1 MQQQSLRVLVTGC
14 DGQIGRVLVPA
25 LRARH
30 GSSNVIATDLRLPE
44 GSTDTHTA
52 APAET
57 LDVTDATAVRAL
69 IARVRPTHIYHLAG
83 VLSAVGERD
92 PGRAWQVNL
101 NGFLN
106 VLEASREE
114 NVARVFF
121 PSTIAVYGPDVPR
134 AATPDDAPT
143 RPTTVYGIAKAAG
156 ENLAAWYRRR
166 FDLDVRVLR
175 YPGVIG
181 WESQPG
187 GGTTDY
193 AVEIF
198 HSAVAGDTFTCPLSA
213 ERALPM
219 LAMSDAIRG
228 TIDFMAAPA
237 DKIQQRTGYNLGGF
251 SAAPQDFAKAIQQVL
266 PDFEIAYAPD
276 HRDQIAAS
284 WPAGL
289 DDSAAR
295 NDWGWDPDYDLHTLT
310 AAMLEQ
316 CAAQRAT
323 AAAKSAERE
332 YAMAGVAATR
342 LAS

>member
-1 MQQQSLRVLVTGC
+1 MDRKIRVLVTGC

-25 LRARH
+25 LRERH
-30 GSSNVIATDLRLPE
+30 GEPAVVASDLREPDID
-44 GSTDTHTA
+44 GPTA
-52 APAET
+52 K
-57 LDVTDATAVRAL
+57 LDVTDADAVRAL
-69 IARVRPTHIYHLAG
+69 IAREKPDHVYHLAG

-106 VLEASREE
+106 VLEACREHG
-114 NVARVFF
+114 VSRVFF
-121 PSTIAVYGPDVPR
+121 PSTIAVYGPD
-134 AATPDDAPT
+134 AASNATPDDAPT

-166 FDLDVRVLR
+166 FNLDVRVLR

-181 WESQPG
+181 WESLPG

-193 AVEIF
+193 AVEIY
-198 HSAVAGDTFTCPLSA
+198 HAAVAGETYRCPLSA

-219 LAMSDAIRG
+219 LAMADAIRG

-237 DKIQQRTGYNLGGF
+237 EQIRQSTGYNLGGF
-251 SAAPQDFAKAIQQVL
+251 SGAPQDFVAAITRLMPAFKVQYQ
-266 PDFEIAYAPD
+266 PD

-295 NDWGWDPDYDLHTLT
+295 QDWGWAPQFDIDSLSEE
-310 AAMLEQ
+310 MLAQ
-316 CAAQRAT
+316 CAAQLAAR
-323 AAAKSAERE
+323 AAAQAAEIASQRYDNLE
-332 YAMAGVAATR
+332 R
-342 LAS
+342 LQRKAS